1 MEESFI
7 KIAVFFTL
15 PVLENINYIEKA
27 LLQNRN
33 NNNNNDRSVVIKT
46 RNGHQFIYDM
56 RHFHITDEDTFY
68 TQLNMEE
75 GTQYTDMV
83 KDFVRTYQ
91 NNIIYERGQG
101 AAAFAAAGGREALE
115 NLIPPIVMPVVRPII
130 GGGAKAKRSVRV
142 KRSKSPRKW

>member
-1 MEESFI
+1 MDENFI
-7 KIAVFFTL
+7 KIAVFFAL

-27 LLQNRN
+27 NNIN
-33 NNNNNDRSVVIKT
+33 NNRSVVIKT